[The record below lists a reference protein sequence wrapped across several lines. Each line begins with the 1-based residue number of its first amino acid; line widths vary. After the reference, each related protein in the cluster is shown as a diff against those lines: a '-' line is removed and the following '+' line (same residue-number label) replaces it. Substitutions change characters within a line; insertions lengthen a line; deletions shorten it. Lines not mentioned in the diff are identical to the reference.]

1 MSLIYL
7 SQVSYIVL
15 NIIALPNFI
24 MFSYN
29 QQEKTGI
36 QREKSTKQGRVP
48 DPSNNMRLL
57 NITLRKCEWLKIKD
71 AYR

>member
-1 MSLIYL
+1 MYPA
-7 SQVSYIVL
+7 QVSYFLL

-24 MFSYN
+24 MCSYN
-29 QQEKTGI
+29 QQGITGI
-36 QREKSTKQGRVP
+36 QREKSRKQGRVP

>member
-1 MSLIYL
+1 M
-7 SQVSYIVL
+7 
-15 NIIALPNFI
+15 ALPNFI

>member
-7 SQVSYIVL
+7 SQVSYFVL
-15 NIIALPNFI
+15 NIMALPNFI